1 MSLARNNTRTVLFF
15 SLLLWTWGG
24 PFAKQVLHR
33 RWPYA
38 QHWVMFSGASLD
50 VCAVR
55 FTERAEDGTE
65 TPVDRWETTDTDR
78 WDVTRNERVI
88 RDAAAATAAGRRLCR
103 SVPRGT
109 DLRVYARCA
118 TRTGWSRVVKGESNV
133 CSK

>member
-1 MSLARNNTRTVLFF
+1 MPLARTITRTFLFF

-38 QHWVMFSGASLD
+38 QQWVMFSGASLD

-65 TPVDRWETTDTDR
+65 TPVDRWEAAGKDR
-78 WDVTRNERVI
+78 WDVTHTQRVI
-88 RDAAAATAAGRRLCR
+88 PDADAATAAGRRLCK
-103 SVPRGT
+103 SLPRGT

-118 TRTGWSRVVKGESNV
+118 TRTGWSRVLKGESNV